1 MLIRFPEDALELNA
15 EIPVNLWDPKGVLLL
30 RKGELIQDKRHR
42 EHLLMHTP
50 MVDDEEY
57 RSWTYRYTMQLDRM
71 VRNNQ
76 SLSKI
81 ASVSRPMGVADA
93 VASEE
98 RASVPAWSDLQ
109 ATLTTLLHQNLSA
122 HDFVSRLIVLE
133 QRMGRLLQSRVDDS
147 LFVLVQLLFDRSVN
161 YGATHALL
169 CSVACHLVG
178 PLAGVPS
185 AEQPSLCRAALTMN
199 IGMARLHDALS
210 RHEGALT
217 AEQSHAIRNHPT
229 VGANLLRRL
238 GVGDALWLQL
248 VEDHH
253 EAIDGQGY
261 PAGKMELGIAA
272 QLLRLVDVFVAR
284 ISPRSDRPGLL
295 PQVAARNIY
304 LGPDGQPSAL
314 GGAFVKTMGLYI
326 PGSYV
331 RLANGEVAVV
341 VRRGRR
347 ANTPLVFVIIRQG
360 MPLGEPVLRDT
371 QERGFEVKCSEP
383 ADDVK
388 VRLNAEK
395 LLGRL

>member
-1 MLIRFPEDALELNA
+1 MLIPFPDQALELNA

-30 RKGELIQDKRHR
+30 RKGEPILDERHR
-42 EHLLMHTP
+42 EYLLMHSP
-50 MVDDEEY
+50 MVDDDEY
-57 RSWTYRYTMQLDRM
+57 RSWTYRYTTQLDRM

-81 ASVSRPMGVADA
+81 ASVSRPMGVSDLS
-93 VASEE
+93 ASEA
-98 RASVPAWSDLQ
+98 RASVSDWADLQ

-122 HDFVSRLIVLE
+122 HDFVTRLIQLD
-133 QRMGRLLQSRVDDS
+133 QRVERLMQIRIDDS
-147 LFVLVQLLFDRSVN
+147 LFTLVQLLFDRSVN

-169 CSVACHLVG
+169 SAVACHLVG
-178 PLAGVPS
+178 PVAGVP
-185 AEQPSLCRAALTMN
+185 EQEMPALRRAALTMN
-199 IGMARLHDALS
+199 IGMARLQDKLS
-210 RHEGALT
+210 RHQGGLT
-217 AEQSHAIRNHPT
+217 AEQIHSIRSHPNA
-229 VGANLLRRL
+229 GASLLRRL

-253 EAIDGQGY
+253 EESSGQGY
-261 PAGKMELGIAA
+261 PKGKCELSAA
-272 QLLRLVDVFVAR
+272 LQLLHMVDVFVAR
-284 ISPRSDRPGLL
+284 ISPRAHRPGLL

-314 GGAFVKTMGLYI
+314 GAAFVKTLGLYI

-347 ANTPLVFVIIRQG
+347 ANTPLVFSIIRQG

-371 QERGFEVKCSEP
+371 QERGFEVKSSEP
-383 ADDVK
+383 ADDIK
-388 VRLNAEK
+388 VRLNAER
-395 LLGRL
+395 LLSRL